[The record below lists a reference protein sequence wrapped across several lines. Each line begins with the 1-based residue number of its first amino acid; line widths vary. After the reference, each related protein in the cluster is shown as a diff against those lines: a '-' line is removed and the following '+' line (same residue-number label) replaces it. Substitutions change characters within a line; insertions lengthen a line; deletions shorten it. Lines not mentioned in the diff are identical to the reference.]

1 MHQGQLAGPPN
12 PVDHSFNNLPNAQQ
26 KAPENVA
33 PPGAPGAFA
42 SSQSEHTPAPNAN
55 ASSLDDLVSG
65 AAKDADNAAATADT
79 KTEAPKPKEAQEE
92 KKGKKEKDKS
102 MKLIYSDNEVS
113 PEEKM
118 AKMPRY
124 AFAPTA

>member
-12 PVDHSFNNLPNAQQ
+12 PVDHSFNGQPAVQ
-26 KAPENVA
+26 KGVPQGSVL
-33 PPGAPGAFA
+33 GAPSGTKIEPSAA
-42 SSQSEHTPAPNAN
+42 LSAT

-65 AAKDADNAAATADT
+65 AAKDADNAAATA
-79 KTEAPKPKEAQEE
+79 EPQSEVPKAKESQEE
-92 KKGKKEKDKS
+92 KKSKKEKDKN
-102 MKLIYSDNEVS
+102 MKLMYSDNDVS

-124 AFAPTA
+124 AFAPSG